1 MVKYDKICKN
11 VYKHFLD
18 YIKSGDYITEY
29 IEINRNLTDVIDS
42 IIYDYYT
49 ENLIEMGTCEL
60 LNKNGDI
67 NYPSYNDIINKTM
80 YKIDISIKKYKE
92 LSLLDEMIEIVKL
105 YLVNLKNF
113 ELNNIDEI
121 EIENSIEKNLD
132 NFLLEK
138 FLNKDTFEIKL
149 YNVY

>member
-18 YIKSGDYITEY
+18 YIKSGVYITEY
-29 IEINRNLTDVIDS
+29 IEINRNNDVIDS

-49 ENLIEMGTCEL
+49 ENLIGMGACEL

-80 YKIDISIKKYKE
+80 YKIDISIKKYEE

-113 ELNNIDEI
+113 ELNEI
-121 EIENSIEKNLD
+121 EIENSIEKKLD

-149 YNVY
+149 SNVDK